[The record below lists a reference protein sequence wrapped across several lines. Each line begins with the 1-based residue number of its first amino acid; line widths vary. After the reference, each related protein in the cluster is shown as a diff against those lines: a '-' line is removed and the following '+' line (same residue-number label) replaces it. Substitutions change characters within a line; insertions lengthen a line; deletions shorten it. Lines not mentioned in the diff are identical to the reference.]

1 MKMCVNLLAQLMLY
15 FFSISTINI
24 RIGIY
29 FVYYK
34 YMNRDKKS
42 IANES
47 FIYQTTI

>member
-1 MKMCVNLLAQLMLY
+1 MKMCVNILSCTSYAV
-15 FFSISTINI
+15 FTINI
-24 RIGIY
+24 GIGIY

-34 YMNRDKKS
+34 YMNRDQKS